1 MHVRRERGDTLI
13 EVLVAVTV
21 LSLVVTLCYTVMTRG
36 FSYGQVA
43 LERNV
48 TQNMVNGQISILRD
62 IYARQSEAVRSGNSG
77 SVEDWNLVASRVVD
91 DNGLLAGGSPLRP
104 SGPTGARTVALNNAN
119 TACQRNSGAF
129 YFGVNDEGVLQTT
142 PTALPDIVP
151 PASPVR
157 AATYP
162 NYGDGMWIEGY
173 KLQENSGGVYYDFY
187 VKACWDAAIGSQRQS
202 ILTTVRFYEVI

>member
-1 MHVRRERGDTLI
+1 MQLKNQKGDTLI

-21 LSLVVTLCYTVMTRG
+21 LSLVVTLCYTVMTRS

-62 IYARQSEAVRSGNSG
+62 IYSRQSEAVRSGNNG
-77 SVEDWNLVASRVVD
+77 SVDDWNQVALRVID
-91 DNGLLAGGSPLRP
+91 DNGLLTGGNPLRP
-104 SGPTGARTVALNNAN
+104 GAARTTVLNNAN

-129 YFGVNDEGVLQTT
+129 YFGVDDDGILDTS
-142 PTALPDIVP
+142 PTSLPDITP

-173 KLQENSGGVYYDFY
+173 RLQENNGGIYYDFY
-187 VKACWDAAIGSQRQS
+187 VKACWDAAIGNQRQS